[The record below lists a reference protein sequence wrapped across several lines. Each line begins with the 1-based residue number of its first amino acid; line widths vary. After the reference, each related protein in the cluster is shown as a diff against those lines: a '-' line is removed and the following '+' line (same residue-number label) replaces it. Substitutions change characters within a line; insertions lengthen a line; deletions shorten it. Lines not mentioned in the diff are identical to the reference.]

1 MKKDKLKI
9 YLIELGLISFLLLTI
24 FFSNI
29 FTRPIIAIIL
39 LVFMVISVRLIKNNQ
54 TTDINNKK
62 VTFFMGVA
70 GILYVG
76 ILYFLGIFQGFYN
89 TTVKFSLSTIINFI
103 LPYIVIILSIET
115 IRKKILL
122 KEVKRNNLIML
133 IITVFLDIVVTTNI
147 NTAKTLK
154 DYFIIIGI
162 IAFSSIVNN
171 ILYNDIVIKYK
182 SANSIILYRII
193 TTIYIYILPI
203 TPNINILIEAI
214 IRLIIPY
221 IIYVFLNLLY
231 SKQQRITAIKS
242 KRKDIAI
249 SIILCIIVANL
260 VMLISCQ
267 FKYCALVIGSGSMT
281 GTIDK
286 GDIIIYKTY
295 EQGQALEENEIIVF
309 NINGRRIVHRIINK
323 KDAIQGMQYYTKGDA
338 NSTQDDGYR
347 EEKDIIGIVKFK
359 ISKIGKITLSI
370 RELFQ

>member
-29 FTRPIIAIIL
+29 FTRPIIVIIL